1 MLYSEL
7 VSVIVKVTVGLLVV
21 GHSCFVKDIDFSNT
35 SKVLQE
41 EKKETTAT
49 NNKPS
54 VIFNIT
60 DTSSLYNIFVVI
72 RHDDAYHYNNLWL
85 NVTTKAPA
93 SQAVTQQV
101 ELTLANSAK
110 GWLGSGMDDI
120 FEHRIRITNAP
131 IKLQK
136 GNYQF
141 TLQHTM
147 REDPLPFVLSAG
159 IRVEKVAP

>member
-1 MLYSEL
+1 MFVAV
-7 VSVIVKVTVGLLVV
+7 VSFFS
-21 GHSCFVKDIDFSNT
+21 SCNT
-35 SKVLQE
+35 LDVF
-41 EKKETTAT
+41 EKSISFTKHEWPTT
-49 NNKPS
+49 NKPS

-101 ELTLANSAK
+101 ELTLSNSAK

-141 TLQHTM
+141 SLQHTM